1 MDHRTLQGEAEKLLQ
16 KMSLAPP
23 REPGERL
30 RPEDEA
36 RILELAAAGVTQME
50 IAAQIGCHQSTV
62 SRTIAVY
69 ADTRGLARKFLEAKA
84 IDVARDLVAAAKDR
98 PAQALKLLGKLDVVR
113 DETVGGSDAVQ
124 VNVIVGQPG
133 QPAGPDPITVTTEA
147 KVGAA
152 GVLAP
157 VDARGTSSSE
167 R

>member
-16 KMSLAPP
+16 KMTLVPP

-36 RILELAAAGVTQME
+36 RILELAAAGVTQIE

-62 SRTIAVY
+62 SRTIADY

-84 IDVARDLVAAAKDR
+84 LDVARDLVAAAKER

-113 DETVGGSDAVQ
+113 DDAAEGGNESRVVVLVGM
-124 VNVIVGQPG
+124 PG
-133 QPAGPDPITVTTEA
+133 HPAGPDPITVNVTPSPRD
-147 KVGAA
+147 GA
-152 GVLAP
+152 LHLN
-157 VDARGTSSSE
+157 SE
-167 R
+167 